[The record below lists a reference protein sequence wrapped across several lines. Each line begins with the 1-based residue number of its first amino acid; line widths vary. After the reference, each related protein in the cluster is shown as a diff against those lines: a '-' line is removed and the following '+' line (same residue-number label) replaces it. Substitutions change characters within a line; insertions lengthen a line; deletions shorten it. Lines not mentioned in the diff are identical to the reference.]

1 MKTLVLI
8 LALLWVPLMIGG
20 TVGVMAYLMRDKASR
35 PQGVR
40 EFAVVGGVI
49 AVAAI
54 VVPLLILLRAF

>member
-1 MKTLVLI
+1 MKAVVLI
-8 LALLWVPLMIGG
+8 LALLWVPLVIGG
-20 TVGVMAYLMRDKASR
+20 TVGVMVYLMRDKAAR